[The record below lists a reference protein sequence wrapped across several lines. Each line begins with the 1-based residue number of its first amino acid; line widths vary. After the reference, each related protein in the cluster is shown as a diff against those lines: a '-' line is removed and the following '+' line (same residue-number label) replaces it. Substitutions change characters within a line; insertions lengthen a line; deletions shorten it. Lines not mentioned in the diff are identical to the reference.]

1 MWTVEN
7 TEHHCETN
15 HDKTWSVVR
24 IVVCRFLFCCLSISY
39 SQPLIF
45 YRPPQPLSDTFLG
58 LVHRAQPGGR
68 GQYNIITDR
77 NGLIWCTSCSDRCR
91 NRKQHFS
98 FRLPKKKPSFSTTE
112 ELHLDSAPLLS
123 GWLKRNGKVLLVA
136 GMRGLPWAPVQVSQ
150 AERATAVLQTNP
162 PSFIYFC
169 WNIDACY
176 ERFKIMRRPF
186 FFPCAGFLIHK

>member
-7 TEHHCETN
+7 TEDHGETN

-77 NGLIWCTSCSDRCR
+77 NGLIRCTSCSDRCR

-136 GMRGLPWAPVQVSQ
+136 GMASHEPQSKSAKQRELQLSSKQTRHPLFISAEILMRVMKGL
-150 AERATAVLQTNP
+150 
-162 PSFIYFC
+162 
-169 WNIDACY
+169 
-176 ERFKIMRRPF
+176 K
-186 FFPCAGFLIHK
+186 